1 MKLSGQ
7 VRKMNVE
14 FGNPIQYFLNLDK
27 ESHPLNSNVGSNLKI
42 SWQGLITCVECGRKT
57 KSPMTK
63 AIALFVRV
71 TYLKMKFVRFA
82 QSFVT
87 IKMEMKQRK
96 SFGEIIAMLTILSI
110 FL

>member
-57 KSPMTK
+57 KKSYEQGYC
-63 AIALFVRV
+63 FVCSRD
-71 TYLKMKFVRFA
+71 LP
-82 QSFVT
+82 
-87 IKMEMKQRK
+87 EN
-96 SFGEIIAMLTILSI
+96 
-110 FL
+110 